1 MDAGWLYGELAA
13 DILEGKRKF
22 YTLIQ
27 LASDVKVKDRR
38 PVAIQYANNT
48 TTSPVSK
55 FLSEYVLLYYN
66 LCCNIQDSL
75 SCHCHIVCRKSESDL
90 PQKIG
95 VFFVIHCLPSVGSEA
110 PIATAII

>member
-1 MDAGWLYGELAA
+1 MLPSTGAIKALSPLVSALIEVVLKDAIVIFFWPPHRFLPCGLSCWPRRRAGWTQGRLYGELAA

-27 LASDVKVKDRR
+27 FASDVKVKDRK

-55 FLSEYVLLYYN
+55 FLSEYVLL
-66 LCCNIQDSL
+66 
-75 SCHCHIVCRKSESDL
+75 
-90 PQKIG
+90 
-95 VFFVIHCLPSVGSEA
+95 
-110 PIATAII
+110 